1 MTITRVW
8 IEDGCIGCG
17 LAEAICPEVFNISD
31 NTLNTVIVGADLS
44 SVEAEIK
51 EAAKDCPI
59 GNITYEDVS
68 PGEKA
73 KFQAKGALTTLF
85 ISLQHDPV

>member
-31 NTLNTVIVGADLS
+31 NTLNTVIVGTDLS
-44 SVEAEIK
+44 SVEAKIK
-51 EAAKDCPI
+51 EAAKDCPVGVI
-59 GNITYEDVS
+59 MYEDVS
-68 PGEKA
+68 LGE
-73 KFQAKGALTTLF
+73 GEV
-85 ISLQHDPV
+85 SG

>member
-31 NTLNTVIVGADLS
+31 NTLNSVIAGADLS
-44 SVEAEIK
+44 GVEAEIK
-51 EAAKDCPI
+51 EAAKDCPVGVI
-59 GNITYEDVS
+59 KYEELSLGEGEVS
-68 PGEKA
+68 G
-73 KFQAKGALTTLF
+73 
-85 ISLQHDPV
+85 

>member
-51 EAAKDCPI
+51 EAAKDCPVGVI
-59 GNITYEDVS
+59 MYEEVS
-68 PGEKA
+68 E
-73 KFQAKGALTTLF
+73 GA
-85 ISLQHDPV
+85 